1 MTDNAKR
8 MIALMGRM
16 RDMQLVEGPLKNTGM
31 SLPQVALLSWVSHSP
46 GCHVQDLAKGM
57 GLTAP
62 TVSVG
67 IHRLVRLGLI
77 RRERDPED
85 KRARLL
91 YLTDKAEKI
100 MVNVRQFQ
108 YQSIQRFLSRLDE
121 KEQDQLVNLL
131 EKAVYT
137 AEQERAAERERAAD
151 DKRPREQIA
160 GAKE

>member
-1 MTDNAKR
+1 
-8 MIALMGRM
+8 
-16 RDMQLVEGPLKNTGM
+16 
-31 SLPQVALLSWVSHSP
+31 
-46 GCHVQDLAKGM
+46 
-57 GLTAP
+57 
-62 TVSVG
+62 
-67 IHRLVRLGLI
+67 
-77 RRERDPED
+77 
-85 KRARLL
+85 LL
-91 YLTDKAEKI
+91 YLTDKAEKF